1 MKGVDMIQLSFTR
14 DLHTPNA
21 VWFDLLCDEMPEEY
35 SNHFYNYEYLT
46 ESDAEQMLDDP
57 YVSDAVKKALAEA
70 LT

>member
-1 MKGVDMIQLSFTR
+1 MIQLSFTR

-21 VWFDLLCDEMPEEY
+21 VWFDLLYDEMPEEY
-35 SNHFYNYEYLT
+35 SNYFYNYEYLT
-46 ESDAEQMLDDP
+46 ENDAEQMLNDP